1 MRVTKQDLI
10 LEIARRRKI
19 KIDVVKEIYN
29 ALEDLVFETIC
40 NTTEE
45 DTKVNPIDI
54 RLFEGISLNS
64 YYEPEKE
71 KKVNYIKDDK
81 DSIVT
86 VKSKIKL
93 KAFITNNLKNKINKN

>member
-19 KIDVVKEIYN
+19 KIDIVKEIYN

-45 DTKVNPIDI
+45 DVKDNTVNL
-54 RLFEGISLNS
+54 RLFDGISLYS
-64 YYEPEKE
+64 YFESEKE
-71 KKVNYIKDDK
+71 K
-81 DSIVT
+81 
-86 VKSKIKL
+86 
-93 KAFITNNLKNKINKN
+93 